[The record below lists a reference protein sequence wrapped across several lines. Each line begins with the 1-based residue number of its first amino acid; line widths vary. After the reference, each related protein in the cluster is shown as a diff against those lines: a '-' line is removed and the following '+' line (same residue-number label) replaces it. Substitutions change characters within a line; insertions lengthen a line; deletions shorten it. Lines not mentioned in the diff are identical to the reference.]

1 VVFFLLEWITRP
13 TGSRV
18 MVYFG
23 EAQMSGNLMFSCQ
36 AVPAL
41 FITSILFYVCFNN
54 ILIYWN
60 RPQDREYLALALTSA
75 FAGLYAFGS
84 AHLYSSSTIT
94 EGAVWQ
100 RWQIV
105 LLALFAAAF
114 MWFLQEYIQKLDK
127 RITFTLIIL
136 FATIALI
143 NAVERT
149 GLSLQLDIP
158 AVKTVPFL
166 LGQQV
171 VYHEVAQGPVMTVF
185 AVIGILGFAYIL
197 YTVIRGAHNFNRK
210 QYPYLLVSLV
220 MLTFSAI
227 NDALVGLGFI
237 SFIYTLE
244 YAYLG
249 LVIIIST
256 ALSKTF
262 VDAAAIKDILEK
274 KNYELEEARVMLEER
289 VAERA
294 TEILQQKQF
303 FEALVQYSPIAVVTV
318 NLDRTI
324 HTINQAFVNLFGY
337 SSEEAVGK
345 TLEDLVIPAE
355 EIGASVSYFDQV
367 KSGVPLRSVEKRKA
381 KDGRLLDVEVLGVP
395 VSVGSEQIG
404 VLALYHDISE
414 SKQIENALR
423 TEKERAQ
430 KYLDVAAVIL
440 VALDKDGKVNLI
452 NQKGCEIL
460 GYAEEEIL
468 GKDWFENFV
477 PERYRAQLGQNHDN
491 FVAEGQPEY
500 MSWENP
506 VLTKTGNERLIAWQN
521 IVLDDEQ
528 GNYTGTISSG
538 EDITDRVL
546 AEKQIGLQSAA
557 LNAAANSIVI
567 TDQKGIIEWVN
578 PAFTQLT
585 GYTVEDVIGKNPRVL
600 KSGKQEEPFYAE
612 LWKTILVG
620 KTWQGELQNKRKD
633 GTLYVEE
640 MTITPVLT
648 ESGEITHFVA
658 VKQDVTEQVHARVAL
673 KESEAHF
680 RSLFDDSPISLWEQ
694 DYSETKKYIDA
705 LREQGVEDFD
715 HYFREN
721 PEEVLACV
729 SLIHVV
735 NVNQATV
742 ELYEAEGKDMV
753 FHRGEFLGQVR
764 DNEAV
769 QLISDEAQKAFRD
782 ELVALAS
789 GKLNFKTES
798 SQMTMKGRRFY
809 STIEFAVAPGHE
821 EDWSKV
827 FVSIIDITD
836 RRQTEEII
844 RRSEAR
850 YRSLFEESPVSLW
863 EEDFSELKKYF
874 AALKSSG
881 VTDMQKYL
889 EAHPEEV
896 QQCASLIK
904 VLDVNQATLEMF
916 GVQDKAEFTHNLSK
930 ILGEGSKDSFVE
942 ELAALAEGK
951 TRYENEIV
959 QYTRTGEERYVH
971 MALNIAP
978 GFENT
983 WEQVFISMLD
993 LTRRREMEE
1002 NLRQAKEAAEAAAVA
1017 KSEFLANMSHEIRT
1031 PMNGVIGMASLL
1043 METSLSKEQR
1053 EYVDTIR
1060 VSGDTLLT
1068 IINDILDF
1076 SKIES
1081 GKMELEEQ
1089 PFEVRGCVEEAL
1101 ELLTVKASQ
1110 KRLDLLY
1117 LIEPDV
1123 PAYII
1128 GDVTRL
1134 RQILVNLISNAV
1146 KFTETGEVFISVKPA
1161 AGEKNT
1167 LEFVVRD
1174 TGVGIPADR
1183 LDRLFKSFSQ
1193 VDSSTT
1199 RMFGGTGL
1207 GLAIS
1212 KQLVEMMGGQI
1223 WVESK
1228 PGEGST
1234 FSFTIRAKPAEG
1246 YVRRD
1251 ISERLPE
1258 MRGKRILVVDD
1269 NKTNCRILEIQC
1281 QRWGMP
1287 VTAVQSGAEA
1297 LDLLRGGKKF
1307 DLGVIDMQMPQ
1318 MDGAQL
1324 GLAIREMYSKEELPL
1339 IMLSSVGKTETIA
1352 QLPEDVLS
1360 AYISKPVKQSLLFD
1374 RMAEMLMDENR
1385 VESDER
1391 SPVEF
1396 TLDQSLA
1403 GQIPLR
1409 ILLAEDNTV
1418 NQKLALRVLEKM
1430 GYVADAVANGLEV
1443 IEALRRKRY
1452 DIVFMDVQMPE
1463 MDGLE
1468 ATRVLRRSDAL
1479 YQPKIIAMTANAM
1492 QGDREKCI
1500 EAGMDDYISKP
1511 IRLAEIQNMLVRW
1524 GGEIQAAKPQVD
1536 PHLDK
1541 RSKSMLDQEMMNAL
1555 KGMGP
1560 EIFIELVE
1568 LYLEE
1573 APNQLAEMRKQF
1585 EAEDHEG
1592 MAATA
1597 HSFKGSSL
1605 NLGANS
1611 LAEICKKIELKG
1623 KQGNLEALED
1633 LLAQLDLR
1641 FEQAQKELQREMAS
1655 FTTGASD

>member
-1 VVFFLLEWITRP
+1 
-13 TGSRV
+13 
-18 MVYFG
+18 
-23 EAQMSGNLMFSCQ
+23 MSSNLMFSCQ

-54 ILIYWN
+54 ILIFWN
-60 RPQDREYLALALTSA
+60 RPQNREYLALAFTSA
-75 FAGLYAFGS
+75 FSGLYAFGA
-84 AHLYSSSTIT
+84 AHLYSSGTIA
-94 EGAVWQ
+94 EGAIWQ

-105 LLALFAAAF
+105 CVALFAAAF

-127 RITFTLIIL
+127 RISFALMTL
-136 FATIALI
+136 FVTIALI
-143 NAVERT
+143 NAVERI
-149 GLSLQLDIP
+149 GLSLRLDTP
-158 AVKTVPFL
+158 AVKTVPFVF
-166 LGQQV
+166 GEQV
-171 VYHEVAQGPVMTVF
+171 VYQEVAQGPVMTVF
-185 AVIGILGFAYIL
+185 AVLGILGFAYIL
-197 YTVIRGAHNFNRK
+197 YTVIRSAQDYHRRE
-210 QYPYLLVSLV
+210 YSYLLVSLM
-220 MLTFSAI
+220 MLMLSVI
-227 NDALVGLGFI
+227 NDALVGQGVV
-237 SFIYTLE
+237 SSVYTLE

-262 VDAAAIKDILEK
+262 VDAAAMKDILEE
-274 KNYELEEARVMLEER
+274 KNYELQEARILLEDR

-303 FEALVQYSPIAVVTV
+303 FEALVQYSPIAVVTL

-324 HTINQAFVNLFGY
+324 HTVNQAFVNLFGY

-355 EIGASVSYFDQV
+355 ETMVSVNYFDQV
-367 KSGVPLRSVEKRKA
+367 KSGDPLRCVEKRKA

-395 VSVGSEQIG
+395 VSVGKDQIG

-423 TEKERAQ
+423 AEKERAQ
-430 KYLDVAAVIL
+430 KYLDVAGVIL

-468 GKDWFENFV
+468 GENWFENFI
-477 PERYRAQLGQNHDN
+477 PEKHRVQLGHNHEK
-491 FVAEGQPEY
+491 FITGGQPEY
-500 MSWENP
+500 MDWENP
-506 VLTKTGNERLIAWQN
+506 VLTKAGDERLIAWQN
-521 IVLDDEQ
+521 IVLEDEQ

-546 AEKQIGLQSAA
+546 AEKRIGLQSAA

-567 TDQKGIIEWVN
+567 TDRDGMIKWVN

-585 GYTVEDVIGKNPRVL
+585 GYTMEEVTGKNPRIL
-600 KSGKQEEPFYAE
+600 KSGKHEEPFYAE
-612 LWKTILVG
+612 LWKTILAG
-620 KTWQGELQNKRKD
+620 KTWRGELHNKRKD
-633 GTLYVEE
+633 GTFYIEE

-658 VKQDVTEQVHARVAL
+658 IKQDVTEKVHARNAL

-680 RSLFDDSPISLWEQ
+680 RGLFDDSPISLWEQ

-715 HYFREN
+715 LYFREN
-721 PEEVLACV
+721 PDEVLACV

-742 ELYEAEGKDMV
+742 DLYEAEGKDMV
-753 FHRGEFLGQVR
+753 FHRGEFLGQVG
-764 DNEAV
+764 DNETV

-782 ELVALAS
+782 ELVALAN

-798 SQMTMKGRRFY
+798 SQTTMKGRRFY

-827 FVSIIDITD
+827 FVSVIDITD

-844 RRSEAR
+844 KRSEAR

-874 AALKSSG
+874 EALKSSG
-881 VTDMQKYL
+881 VTDVQKYL

-896 QQCASLIK
+896 QHCAALIK
-904 VLDVNQATLEMF
+904 VLDINQATLEMF
-916 GVQDKAEFTHNLSK
+916 GVEDKAEFTHNLSK
-930 ILGEGSKDSFVE
+930 ILGEDSKDVFVE
-942 ELAALAEGK
+942 ELTALAQGE

-959 QYTRTGEERYVH
+959 QYTLTGEERYVH
-971 MALNIAP
+971 LALSIAP
-978 GFENT
+978 GFEDT
-983 WEQVFISMLD
+983 WEQVFVSMLD

-1043 METSLSKEQR
+1043 METPLSKEQR

-1101 ELLTVKASQ
+1101 ELLAVKASQ

-1123 PAYII
+1123 PAYIT

-1146 KFTETGEVFISVKPA
+1146 KFTEAGEVFVSVKPVT
-1161 AGEKNT
+1161 GENNT

-1174 TGVGIPADR
+1174 TGLGIPADR

-1212 KQLVEMMGGQI
+1212 KQLVEMMGGEI
-1223 WVESK
+1223 RVESK
-1228 PGEGST
+1228 PGAGST

-1251 ISERLPE
+1251 IGERLPE
-1258 MRGKRILVVDD
+1258 MRGRRILVVDD

-1281 QRWGMP
+1281 QHWGMP

-1297 LDLLRGGKKF
+1297 LNLLRAGEKF
-1307 DLGVIDMQMPQ
+1307 DLGVIDMQMPH

-1324 GLAIREMYSKEELPL
+1324 GLAIREMYSKEEFPL

-1360 AYISKPVKQSLLFD
+1360 AYISKPVRQSLLFD

-1385 VESDER
+1385 VENDEKR
-1391 SPVEF
+1391 PVEF

-1403 GQIPLR
+1403 EQIPLR
-1409 ILLAEDNTV
+1409 VLLAEDNTV

-1468 ATRVLRRSDAL
+1468 ATRVLRGSDLL

-1511 IRLAEIQNMLVRW
+1511 IRLAEVQNMLVRW
-1524 GGEIQAAKPQVD
+1524 GSEIQAAKPQAD

-1541 RSKSMLDQEMMNAL
+1541 RRKPMLDQEMINAL
-1555 KGMGP
+1555 KDMGP
-1560 EIFIELVE
+1560 EIFTELVE

-1573 APNQLAEMRKQF
+1573 APNQLAEVRQQF
-1585 EAEDHEG
+1585 ETGDYEG

-1623 KQGNLEALED
+1623 KKGDLKALED

-1641 FEQAQKELQREMAS
+1641 FEEVQKELQHEMTS